1 MGTTALHHTPRAML
15 SRAVCGLRGQTI
27 IVNLSGSPKAAREQL
42 AVVLPVLQH
51 AIATASGIP
60 DDCGRPDPRHGDG

>member
-1 MGTTALHHTPRAML
+1 ML

-27 IVNLSGSPKAAREQL
+27 IVNLSGSPRAADEQL
-42 AVVLPVLQH
+42 AVILPVLPH

-60 DDCGRPDPRHGDG
+60 NDCGRPDPRHEGG

>member
-1 MGTTALHHTPRAML
+1 MAEAIRAAGLSHTPHAML

-27 IVNLSGSPKAAREQL
+27 IVNLSGSPTAVREQL
-42 AVVLPVLQH
+42 AVILPVLPH

-60 DDCGRPDPRHGDG
+60 NDCGRS